1 MDYKMEEN
9 MKSKLM
15 VFSGIIAIGLLAI
28 GLFIFGATILT
39 SSEEISSEL
48 RIYDPIIK
56 EVTIKDDLKEEIVK
70 IKLLTPLNNKVPR
83 GYQKIA
89 EYEINSLDS
98 LKVLITEIETYNIKD
113 NMNEISRSFDYKIKG
128 TEQIV
133 VNDYETICSLVKDTE
148 IDTKIINE
156 TNENCEQV
164 LIGNHTE
171 ERITWTDLE
180 KVNFVKDE
188 KIIVGIFTE
197 VKKGDKVEWIPTF
210 TIDDKTKIRVEEW
223 ANWTESLNTGLFHY
237 YRMNDTNVVDEI
249 FNNNGTNHGT
259 SAVTGKIEKAL
270 EFSPNDYI
278 PLGSAND
285 FFGGLTDATVSIW
298 LYNDDDWNL
307 RCYMMSSENGNNNDD
322 TTFTMSM
329 WVNDG
334 GTIQTR
340 FKHSSGDTTSQK
352 LAGTQ
357 ALFSPG
363 TWYHLVT
370 TLDSSYLRLYIN
382 GLNVGNTSRA
392 SATAISSG
400 TNTFTLGRLG
410 TYNYG
415 YWDGRM
421 DEIGMWNR
429 SLSDSEVKDL
439 CNGGDGI
446 TYSEEEPEADCTFS
460 GYVKDED
467 GAALVGANVTIW
479 NQFNVSEYYSNTTIA
494 GGKWSLDI
502 TNSTNTYMAGAYY
515 NNSLIGQLKQ
525 GISGTC

>member
-1 MDYKMEEN
+1 MRN
-9 MKSKLM
+9 NT
-15 VFSGIIAIGLLAI
+15 
-28 GLFIFGATILT
+28 IFKQKVEKNSCFKPLTATIMLFLILCLT
-39 SSEEISSEL
+39 QFSMVSAFEFDNTK
-48 RIYDPIIK
+48 IYDKELK
-56 EVTIKDDLKEEIVK
+56 EVTIKNTFGLGSEVAK
-70 IKLLTPLNNKVPR
+70 IKLTSELNVIVPR
-83 GYQKIA
+83 GYQKVA
-89 EYEINSLDS
+89 EFELEYYLDS
-98 LKVLITEIETYNIKD
+98 NGGLDLIEFYDKKKSMEKVDIQ
-113 NMNEISRSFDYKIKG
+113 FDYKIKG

-133 VNDYETICSLVKDTE
+133 VNDYTAICSLSKDT
-148 IDTKIINE
+148 KVLNE
-156 TNENCEQV
+156 TNQTETCEEV
-164 LIGNHTE
+164 LSGNHTE
-171 ERITWTDLE
+171 ERITWSDFNKETFEKNKKVTIGVFTD
-180 KVNFVKDE
+180 VQ
-188 KIIVGIFTE
+188 
-197 VKKGDKVEWIPTF
+197 KGDYKEWIPTF
-210 TIDDKTKIRVEEW
+210 YGVKIPEW
-223 ANWTESLNTGLFHY
+223 SSWTESLNTGLFHY

-249 FNNNGTNHGT
+249 FNNNGTNNGT

-307 RCYMMSSENGNNNDD
+307 RCYMMSSENGLNNDD

-334 GTIQTR
+334 GTIKTR
-340 FKHSSGDTTSQK
+340 FKHSSGDVTSQK
-352 LAGTQ
+352 LTGTQ

-370 TLDSSYLRLYIN
+370 TLDSNYGRLYIN
-382 GLNVGNTSRA
+382 GLNVANTSRA
-392 SATAISSG
+392 SATAINSG

-410 TYNYG
+410 TYDYG

-439 CNGGDGI
+439 YNGGDGI